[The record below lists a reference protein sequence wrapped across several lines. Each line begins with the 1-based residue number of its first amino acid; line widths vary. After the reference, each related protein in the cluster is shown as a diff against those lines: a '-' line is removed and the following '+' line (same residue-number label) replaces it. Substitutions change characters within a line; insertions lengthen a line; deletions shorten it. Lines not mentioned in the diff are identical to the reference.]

1 MKNEKKYLKDWSKFN
16 MLLLFYF
23 VCEFFFKQSELNN
36 LSKSKQYAVD
46 IYIYIR
52 FSNSI
57 DFSLTRFVLILP
69 IHLNFR

>member
-23 VCEFFFKQSELNN
+23 VCEFFLKQSELNN

-46 IYIYIR
+46 IYIY
-52 FSNSI
+52 
-57 DFSLTRFVLILP
+57 
-69 IHLNFR
+69 